1 MKKHRIAFDDD
12 ITTMTC
18 ALITASDEIRLLV
31 QLLDHPEKK
40 LRKYAFDN
48 LQHLMN

>member
-1 MKKHRIAFDDD
+1 MKKHKIAFADD

-31 QLLDHPEKK
+31 EYINHPDKK
-40 LRKYAFDN
+40 LKIWAFDN